1 MLKSRSEVPETESTL
16 DRYIVDYLLR
26 TGRMKAAKALAE
38 KRGIEVS
45 ENQF

>member
-1 MLKSRSEVPETESTL
+1 MEDTTL

-26 TGRMKAAKALAE
+26 TGRQSAAKALAE

-45 ENQF
+45 LDDHYERTGESS